1 VCPVVL
7 VVCEAVW
14 RHHSDILHYQQG
26 QERKSVGGSGQ
37 ASKRIMLLLGDR
49 VKLGC
54 PVTYVDQSSDNIMI
68 EMLRHQ
74 LYECRYVISAIPPTF
89 TAKIHFRAELPS
101 ERNQLIQRLP
111 VGAIIKCM
119 TYYKE
124 AFWKKKDYCG
134 CMVIED
140 EEAPISITLDD
151 TKPDGSL
158 PTLMGFILARK
169 ADRLPEVHKE
179 LRKRRI
185 CELYAKALGSQEALQ
200 RCAMKRRTGWSGHM
214 QGAVEAGERA
224 AREVL
229 NALGKAAKRDIWVQ
243 EPESEDVPAVEITHT
258 FWERNLPSMTGLL
271 KIIGFSTSITALW
284 FVVYKFR
291 PPT

>member
-1 VCPVVL
+1 MVL

-14 RHHSDILHYQQG
+14 RHHLDILHHQQG

-37 ASKRIMLLLGDR
+37 ASKRIMHLLGDR

-68 EMLRHQ
+68 EMLHHQ

-101 ERNQLIQRLP
+101 ERNQLIQCLP
-111 VGAIIKCM
+111 VGPIIKCM

-134 CMVIED
+134 CMIIED

-158 PTLMGFILARK
+158 PTLMGFNLARK

-185 CELYAKALGSQEALQ
+185 CELYAKELGSQEALQ
-200 RCAMKRRTGWSGHM
+200 RCAMKRRSGVRRGTPGAATLPTSPLGYDSERKGSPARRQDLRCWHEDCHIVERSRARSSRGWRTGS
-214 QGAVEAGERA
+214 
-224 AREVL
+224 
-229 NALGKAAKRDIWVQ
+229 
-243 EPESEDVPAVEITHT
+243 
-258 FWERNLPSMTGLL
+258 
-271 KIIGFSTSITALW
+271 
-284 FVVYKFR
+284 
-291 PPT
+291 